1 MYLIIES
8 RDSFGEKNSEKVSCQ
23 KEVTSKG
30 IKYTYK
36 NEHGDCKIF
45 ILKDMVQIKRKGV
58 INSVQVFK
66 DGKKTSFHY
75 KTPYTENE
83 FTLKTTEIKQEKEG
97 LFLGY
102 EIYDGEEKIN
112 GIEVSIKEVWN

>member
-8 RDSFGEKNSEKVSCQ
+8 RDSFGEKNSEKVNCQ

-58 INSVQVFK
+58 INSVQVFR
-66 DGKKTSFHY
+66 DGKETSFYY

-83 FTLKTTEIKQEKEG
+83 FTLKTTEMRQEKEG
-97 LFLGY
+97 LFLGD
-102 EIYDGEEKIN
+102 EIYDGEEKVN
-112 GIEVSIKEVWN
+112 GIEISIKEVWN